1 MNWKSDYTAR
11 FYGEFVD
18 PVTWRDI
25 GRFEI
30 EDGSVSRQ
38 DTGLR
43 QSASMSVDEFE
54 DFTESLVRIYVD
66 AVQGENIEHDPLFT
80 GYAMNPTVQINGNIR
95 TQNIECYSVLKPA
108 EDVLLPRGWYA
119 PRGANGDR
127 VIQDLLSVLKAPV
140 EVNISSQLDHN
151 IVAEDNETRLSMVD
165 KLLNA
170 TGSVLTIAGDGI
182 VSIVPRSDE
191 VVTVFNPD
199 DNDVIEPTLTVEHN
213 WFDAPN
219 VFRAVMD
226 NASATERDDS
236 ESSELSTVNRG
247 REVWQQEDV
256 AELSNETLAQYAK
269 RRLKEAQAVGTR
281 LTYTRRFSPDI
292 QIEDVIGFNYSQ
304 IQGNY
309 RIKSQ
314 SWNLSHSMETSE
326 ESERV

>member
-1 MNWKSDYTAR
+1 MNWNSDYVSR
-11 FYGEFVD
+11 FYAEFVD

-30 EDGSVSRQ
+30 ENGSVSRQ
-38 DTGLR
+38 NTGLR
-43 QSASMSVDEFE
+43 QSASMNVDEFD
-54 DFTESLVRIYVD
+54 DFTETLVRIYVD
-66 AVQGENIEHDPLFT
+66 AVQGENIEHVPLFT
-80 GYAMNPTVQINGNIR
+80 GYAMNPTVQVNGNIR

-108 EDVLLPRGWYA
+108 EDILLPRGWYA
-119 PRGANGDR
+119 QRGALGSV
-127 VIQDLLSVLKAPV
+127 VIRDLLSVLKAPI
-140 EVNISSQLDHN
+140 EIAAESQLDHN
-151 IVAEDNETRLSMVD
+151 IVAENNETRLSMVD

-170 TGSVLTIAGDGI
+170 VGNVLTISGDGT
-182 VSIVPRSDE
+182 VSITPKSNE
-191 VVTVFNPD
+191 VVMVFNPD
-199 DNDVIEPTLTVEHN
+199 DNDVIEPTLMVEHN

-226 NASATERDDS
+226 NVSATERDDS

-247 REVWQQEDV
+247 REVWRQEDV

-269 RRLKEAQAVGTR
+269 RRLKEAQAVGTK
-281 LTYTRRFSPDI
+281 LSYTRRYNPNI
-292 QIEDVIGFNYSQ
+292 QIEDVIGLNYPQ

-309 RIKSQ
+309 RITSQ